1 MSIETNEVLLNE
13 KRRLNKSADPVGQV
27 TTKRPRSLIGVIV
40 ILLLVAAAC
49 YYFYGYRNRTISANL
64 SAIMD
69 NTSAAA
75 TTTAV
80 KTALALNSNV
90 SAFDISVATS
100 GNDVTLTGQVP
111 TADNKRAAEEIA
123 RSTKGVTNVVN
134 NLQVDP
140 KIQAATA
147 AKQYVTDLEIKVAV
161 LESILS
167 NSDLKAQQLK
177 VAVSN
182 GEVKLSGSVETTAQK
197 TAAEATARAITNVRQ
212 VESQALTVTQ

>member
-1 MSIETNEVLLNE
+1 MSDETNKVLLNE
-13 KRRLNKSADPVGQV
+13 KDRLGRPADSIHQV
-27 TTKRPRSLIGVIV
+27 TTKRPRSVIGAVV
-40 ILLLVAAAC
+40 VLLLVAAAC
-49 YYFYGYRNRTISANL
+49 TYFYGYRNRTIATNL
-64 SAIMD
+64 SALMD
-69 NTSAAA
+69 STSAAA

-90 SAFDISVATS
+90 SAFAISVATS

-140 KIQAATA
+140 KMQAAEA
-147 AKQYVTDLEIKVAV
+147 ARQYVTDLEIKVAV

-182 GEVKLSGSVETTAQK
+182 GEVKLSGSVETAAQK
-197 TAAEATARAITNVRQ
+197 TAAEAAARAITNVRQ
-212 VESQALTVTQ
+212 VESQAVAVTQ